1 MEVNAELLSHIHSAT
16 FYRGH
21 SELSKEDLEAL
32 EPTAQVVMRL
42 KCDEVPEM
50 KLKRTHMAVL
60 TVAEAMIYI
69 NLGIKGEEQC

>member
-1 MEVNAELLSHIHSAT
+1 MEVNSELLSHIHSAT

-50 KLKRTHMAVL
+50 KLK
-60 TVAEAMIYI
+60 
-69 NLGIKGEEQC
+69 